1 MIGSQRAQRR
11 LRRVGTTVLIAVLAV
26 GVASALG
33 SHRGALTR
41 STARAADCE
50 PGALPESVERQ
61 AAVLSEHA
69 TVECFDRP
77 GYGLH
82 VAAQEIREWPLADE
96 ADTGAVGFVV
106 HRQAGGAR
114 QFAHLFL
121 V

>member
-1 MIGSQRAQRR
+1 
-11 LRRVGTTVLIAVLAV
+11 
-26 GVASALG
+26 
-33 SHRGALTR
+33 
-41 STARAADCE
+41 
-50 PGALPESVERQ
+50 LPESVKRQ

-69 TVECFDRP
+69 TVERFDRP
-77 GYGLH
+77 GYALQ